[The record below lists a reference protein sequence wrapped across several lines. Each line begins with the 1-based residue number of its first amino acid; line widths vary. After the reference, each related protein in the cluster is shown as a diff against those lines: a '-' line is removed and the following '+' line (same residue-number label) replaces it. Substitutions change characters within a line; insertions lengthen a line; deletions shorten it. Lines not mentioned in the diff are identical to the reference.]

1 MLASRLVQSLHSSY
15 GSKARQEEAKNIPQ
29 VIQMVI
35 KAKYE
40 NGVFKPLED
49 VDVKEGTEADV
60 YVRSEKGNGRKPVFV
75 RELGFFGMWK
85 NRDDIGTGTEY

>member
-1 MLASRLVQSLHSSY
+1 
-15 GSKARQEEAKNIPQ
+15 
-29 VIQMVI
+29 
-35 KAKYE
+35 
-40 NGVFKPLED
+40 

>member
-1 MLASRLVQSLHSSY
+1 MAQKRDR
-15 GSKARQEEAKNIPQ
+15 KRRKNIPQ
-29 VIQMVI
+29 VIQLVI